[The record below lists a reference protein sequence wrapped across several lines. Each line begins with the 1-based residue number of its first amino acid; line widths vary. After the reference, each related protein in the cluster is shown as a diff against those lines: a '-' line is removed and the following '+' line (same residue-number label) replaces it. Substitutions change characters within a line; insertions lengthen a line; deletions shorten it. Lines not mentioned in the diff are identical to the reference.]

1 MDKVFILIFILT
13 ITCSFGQS
21 KNDRHDRIT
30 KEEFQEL
37 LKDRDNFVPADID
50 TVIIVKYS
58 GQKLLQMQNN
68 ARNIGFA
75 RNGTDTTGLKNES
88 WLTEKQI
95 KKNKQRMEDFSSEY
109 PIGLKKK
116 LKEKGIPS
124 VIVDE
129 SELTENKAYFNKY
142 WLKTTFISTQKSLED
157 NGWVMTTTN
166 LFFDPKSN
174 KDFETFLP
182 LNYNLLDLVK

>member
-1 MDKVFILIFILT
+1 MDKVATLIFILT

-21 KNDRHDRIT
+21 KSNRHDRIT

-37 LKDRDNFVPADID
+37 LKNRDNFVPADID
-50 TVIIVKYS
+50 TVVIVKYS
-58 GQKLLQMQNN
+58 GQKLLQMQNS

-75 RNGTDTTGLKNES
+75 KNGTDTTGLKNES

-109 PIGLKKK
+109 PIGLKKT

-129 SELTENKAYFNKY
+129 NDLIENKTYTNKY

-157 NGWVMTTTN
+157 NGWIMTTTN
-166 LFFDPKSN
+166 LFFDPRTN
-174 KDFETFLP
+174 KDFEAFLP

>member
-1 MDKVFILIFILT
+1 MLLGT
-13 ITCSFGQS
+13 Q
-21 KNDRHDRIT
+21 
-30 KEEFQEL
+30 EEFQEL

-75 RNGTDTTGLKNES
+75 KNGTDTTGLKNES

-95 KKNKQRMEDFSSEY
+95 KKNKQRMDDFSSKY

-116 LKEKGIPS
+116 LREKGIPS

-129 SELTENKAYFNKY
+129 SELTENKKILNKY

-166 LFFDPKSN
+166 LFFDPKTN